1 MKPTILTGDRPTG
14 SLHLGHFVGSLKN
27 RVKLQENFN
36 QYVIIAD
43 AQALTDH
50 AEDPKVIEENI
61 LEVMLDYLAVGL
73 DPEKT
78 NFFLQSGIPEL
89 FELSTYFM
97 NLVTLARLERNPTIK
112 EEIYQKDFGRSIPA
126 GFLTYPVYQ
135 AADILAFKADLV
147 PVGEDQS
154 PMIEQA
160 NEIGRKF
167 NRTYRTP
174 LFKEILPL
182 IGNVGRLPGID
193 GKAKMGKSMGN
204 AIFLCDTSD
213 ELRKKVNKMYTDPA
227 HIHVVDPGKVEG
239 NVVFQFLDIFDGNRD
254 ELLKLKEEY
263 RHGGLAD
270 SKLKERLTAI
280 LDDIICPIR
289 NRRTEYAKDRTYL
302 LDILRQGT
310 LKARTVAA
318 QTLAE
323 TKSAMGLLD
332 LNKSTNIYHTQVQ

>member
-27 RVKLQENFN
+27 RVKLQEEFN
-36 QYVIIAD
+36 QYIVIAD
-43 AQALTDH
+43 VQALSDNF
-50 AEDPKVIEENI
+50 ENPKTIEENI
-61 LEVMLDYLAVGL
+61 LEILLDQLAVGL
-73 DPEKT
+73 DPKKT
-78 NFFLQSGIPEL
+78 VFFLQSAIPEL

-97 NLVTLARLERNPTIK
+97 NLVTVARLERNPTIK
-112 EEIYQKDFGRSIPA
+112 EEISQNEFGRSIPA

-182 IGNVGRLPGID
+182 IGQVGRLPGID
-193 GKAKMGKSMGN
+193 GKAKMGKSLGN
-204 AIFLCDTSD
+204 AIFLRDSID
-213 ELRKKVNKMYTDPA
+213 FVKRKVHRMYTDPNHLRVA
-227 HIHVVDPGKVEG
+227 DPGQIEG
-239 NVVFQFLDIFDGNRD
+239 NVVFQFLDIFDGNKE
-254 ELLKLKEEY
+254 ELNKLKEEY
-263 RHGGLAD
+263 RLGGVAD
-270 SKLKERLTAI
+270 SKLKDRLTSI

-289 NRRTEYAKDRTYL
+289 NRRQEMAKDRGYL
-302 LDILRQGT
+302 LEILREGNFR
-310 LKARTVAA
+310 ARNVVA
-318 QTLAE
+318 QTLGE
-323 TKSAMGLLD
+323 VKSAMGLID
-332 LNKSTNIYHTQVQ
+332 FNKINLKIAIQ

>member
-27 RVKLQENFN
+27 RVKLQEDFN

-43 AQALTDH
+43 AQALSDF
-50 AEDPKVIEENI
+50 AQDPKVIEENV
-61 LEVMLDYLAVGL
+61 LEIMLDYLAVGL
-73 DPEKT
+73 DPNKT
-78 NFFLQSGIPEL
+78 NFFLQSQIAEL
-89 FELSTYFM
+89 FELSSYFM
-97 NLVTLARLERNPTIK
+97 NLVTVARLERNPTIK

-182 IGNVGRLPGID
+182 IGQVGRLPGID
-193 GKAKMGKSMGN
+193 GQTKMGKTMGN

-213 ELRKKVNKMYTDPA
+213 QLRKKVNKMYTDPS
-227 HIHVVDPGKVEG
+227 HVHVADPGKVEG

-254 ELLKLKEEY
+254 ELLRLKEEY

-289 NRRTEYAKDRTYL
+289 NRRIEFAKDRDYL
-302 LDILRQGT
+302 MEILRQGT
-310 LKARTVAA
+310 IKARSVAA
-318 QTLAE
+318 QTLSEA
-323 TKSAMGLLD
+323 KRAMGLLD
-332 LNKSTNIYHTQVQ
+332 LTKSTNIYEAQVQ